1 MVDKAVKTSQFRL
14 LFMVLGL
21 NVSTGIGLVSKT
33 SVMKQEIFCTENM
46 ETTAGVIAL
55 DTAILSRI
63 T

>member
-1 MVDKAVKTSQFRL
+1 
-14 LFMVLGL
+14 MVLGL